1 MSQPLY
7 PPPVPPA
14 SAPASRQAVT
24 ALWLGILGI
33 VCCHFVAP
41 VAWYLGQNEARA
53 IREGRSASYLNPWP
67 YSYIVSP
74 AAGEGMATA
83 GKILG
88 MIGTALLV
96 LELVIGLLWILFFGG
111 MAALQGLS
119 NR

>member
-7 PPPVPPA
+7 PPPAPPA

-33 VCCHFVAP
+33 VCCGFVAP
-41 VAWYLGQNEARA
+41 VAWYLGQNELRA
-53 IREGRSASYLNPWP
+53 IREGRSQRPVMLYGAG
-67 YSYIVSP
+67 VSP
-74 AAGEGMATA
+74 AAGEVMAMA

-88 MIGTALLV
+88 MIGTALLI
-96 LELVIGLLWILFFGG
+96 IGLLWALFFGG
-111 MAALQGLS
+111 MAALQGLT

>member
-7 PPPVPPA
+7 PPPAPPA
-14 SAPASRQAVT
+14 AAPASRQAVT
-24 ALWLGILGI
+24 ALWLGIVGI
-33 VCCHFVAP
+33 ACCGFVAP
-41 VAWYLGQNEARA
+41 VAWYLGQNELRA
-53 IREGRSASYLNPWP
+53 IREGRSQRQVMLYGAD
-67 YSYIVSP
+67 VSP
-74 AAGEGMATA
+74 AVGEGMAMA

-96 LELVIGLLWILFFGG
+96 LGLLVGLLWTLFFGG